1 MGSEELA
8 AAPTLCCES
17 HSAFAAGA
25 LRPPP
30 PPVLE
35 FTSGHLTRPHRG
47 SHPQSRPIWGEAL
60 YLFVF
65 FSFDCLLGEGH
76 TVETQKC
83 WPAESG
89 REEKPPAPALTAA
102 GPRGGQDG
110 ASDCGQHGARRPIP
124 FPRTAVLF
132 LL

>member
-1 MGSEELA
+1 M
-8 AAPTLCCES
+8 
-17 HSAFAAGA
+17 
-25 LRPPP
+25 
-30 PPVLE
+30 
-35 FTSGHLTRPHRG
+35 
-47 SHPQSRPIWGEAL
+47 
-60 YLFVF
+60 F

-89 REEKPPAPALTAA
+89 REEKPPAPAAVGAGGAHVLTAA
-102 GPRGGQDG
+102 SPRGGQDG